1 MMCCIDH
8 GCQLFLNI
16 VQLTSY
22 QRVTDEL
29 PTSYRQEYYYSY
41 YIITSYHEL
50 PLKIK
55 FKKLLLIF
63 FYILMV
69 TRGTSL

>member
-1 MMCCIDH
+1 MDVSY
-8 GCQLFLNI
+8 FLTLSN
-16 VQLTSY
+16 S
-22 QRVTDEL
+22 RVTNEL

-55 FKKLLLIF
+55 FKNLISIF
-63 FYILMV
+63 LYFD
-69 TRGTSL
+69 GNSW